1 MVFCRRQTL
10 VSVPV
15 FPTNTN
21 ISKMQAQSGK
31 DYEGEADFFPQ
42 NITDDSK
49 ALAFCKLL
57 YFPVADLCGSQP
69 SWEFSLSVGAPRKHR
84 EDKISH
90 IDSRIG
96 EAPDGETFW
105 CPCHTRC
112 AAQQHAC
119 IFCAVSTALF
129 PSTTLALQDYKKE
142 IKLEPIKPVYSLL
155 QIFLPRSFVC
165 RKCCKLQHCC
175 WLLCNHSADY
185 ELLPFGSCCLH
196 GYDFCWWEGNR
207 GEKNG
212 EKKLQTTETSG
223 QLMSFSKVEQGAR

>member
-1 MVFCRRQTL
+1 MFALARKGTHTKISNGERYISMVFCRRQTL
-10 VSVPV
+10 VSAPV

-57 YFPVADLCGSQP
+57 HFPVAGLCRSQP

-96 EAPDGETFW
+96 EAPDGETLLVSVPYAL
-105 CPCHTRC
+105 CS
-112 AAQQHAC
+112 
-119 IFCAVSTALF
+119 STACL
-129 PSTTLALQDYKKE
+129 
-142 IKLEPIKPVYSLL
+142 
-155 QIFLPRSFVC
+155 
-165 RKCCKLQHCC
+165 H
-175 WLLCNHSADY
+175 LLCCQYSTFPKHY
-185 ELLPFGSCCLH
+185 TC
-196 GYDFCWWEGNR
+196 
-207 GEKNG
+207 
-212 EKKLQTTETSG
+212 TTR
-223 QLMSFSKVEQGAR
+223 L